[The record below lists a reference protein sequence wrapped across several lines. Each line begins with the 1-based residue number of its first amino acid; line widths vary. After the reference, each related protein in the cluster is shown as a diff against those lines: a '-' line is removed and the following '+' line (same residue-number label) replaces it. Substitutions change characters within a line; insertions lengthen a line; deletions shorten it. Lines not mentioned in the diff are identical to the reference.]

1 MIALP
6 HLSAEA
12 WAAWAQAI
20 GTVVAIGV
28 TQRISTRQDRIRRAE
43 RHKEEDKFLDVIVF
57 VTSEALRAVNY
68 SMTHLKPGKRQIT
81 PEAFRRLIA
90 ALVRLPI
97 DRMPSGELAS
107 LLIKLERLL
116 GYFAVRHET
125 AVDALEAEG
134 AVSEA
139 AQISL
144 LRFSNQI
151 RKRCNEI
158 KRAIAVIRAAR

>member
-1 MIALP
+1 MPGP

-20 GTVVAIGV
+20 GTVVAIAV
-28 TQRISTRQDRIRRAE
+28 TQRISTRQDRARRAE
-43 RHKEEDKFLDVIVF
+43 RQREEDKFLDVILF
-57 VTSEALRAVNY
+57 VTNEALRSVNY

-81 PEAFRRLIA
+81 PEAFQRLIA

-97 DRMPSGELAS
+97 ERMPSGELAS

-116 GYFAVRHET
+116 SYFARRHES
-125 AVDALEAEG
+125 AIDALEEEG

-139 AQISL
+139 AQVSL
-144 LRFSNQI
+144 DRFAAQI

-158 KRAIAVIRAAR
+158 KRAIARLKEAR